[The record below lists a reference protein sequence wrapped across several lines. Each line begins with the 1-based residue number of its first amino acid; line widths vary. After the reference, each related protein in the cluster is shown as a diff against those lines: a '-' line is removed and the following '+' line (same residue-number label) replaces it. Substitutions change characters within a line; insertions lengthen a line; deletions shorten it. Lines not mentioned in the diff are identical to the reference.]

1 MQIYVST
8 LTGRKFTLEVE
19 PSYSIGAVKE
29 LIFQQEEISVDGQ
42 RLIYAGRDLE
52 DGCSLGSYQIQKES
66 TLYLYLRLRGG
77 GGGMSTLLSF
87 NSFDNQI
94 IQHFDDDAPLWR
106 IVNFGI
112 SWIGKCDTNSCP
124 AYKNEVIINS
134 GYGRFSLRKMQRD
147 LKCPICRNLVI
158 DVNNIGFFRCKWEF
172 EGVDSND
179 EKRIGA
185 GRADISAYTTFKE
198 GDNIEWQYLWITCTS
213 L

>member
-77 GGGMSTLLSF
+77 GRRNVDL
-87 NSFDNQI
+87 
-94 IQHFDDDAPLWR
+94 
-106 IVNFGI
+106 
-112 SWIGKCDTNSCP
+112 
-124 AYKNEVIINS
+124 VII
-134 GYGRFSLRKMQRD
+134 
-147 LKCPICRNLVI
+147 
-158 DVNNIGFFRCKWEF
+158 
-172 EGVDSND
+172 
-179 EKRIGA
+179 
-185 GRADISAYTTFKE
+185 
-198 GDNIEWQYLWITCTS
+198 
-213 L
+213 